1 MPVCLEQGPKIEG
14 VVLDRVG
21 ILGLFCPKQALGQ
34 VPPPPGNKYNF
45 QYTFEAGTVQLV
57 SKTVKF
63 A

>member
-14 VVLDRVG
+14 VVLDRVD

-45 QYTFEAGTVQLV
+45 QYTFEAGT
-57 SKTVKF
+57 